1 MEDNENGLNKM
12 QEYKSSNGKQLFES
26 GYEYV
31 VRGAKVSCSQG
42 TMSTAVQ
49 LPNDHG
55 VYAADN
61 RPFITQSDVRNDN
74 IKGFGKCKSLRN
86 EGGLCKPALC
96 YWSTGTTNVKIKNS
110 ITKRDESLVGT
121 DSIAICR
128 CGGIVKIES
137 SGQVSPSALVSG
149 ASNARKSIRYESQVT
164 WQELSKDKKYEEII
178 LKNKEN
184 ILSAAKKYKIDPNI
198 LAACIYVEQD
208 KNVDFKDY
216 KIDYIAGGVGF
227 DTSLGVSQI
236 KLSTAKLVEDKGY
249 IDIKDRD
256 YEGFTDVN
264 ANDKTRLI
272 NRLYDDEIN
281 IVYAAAYLRY
291 MLDVWEPL
299 APQVSSPE
307 LLSSLYNLGHVRRG
321 DGPLGYIFGIGN
333 KPRLPHENPEPSV
346 FGNRVKENYNRM
358 GELLE

>member
-1 MEDNENGLNKM
+1 MRENENGLKEM
-12 QEYKSSNGKQLFES
+12 YKYKKQLSES

-31 VRGAKVSCSQG
+31 VRGAKVSCSKG
-42 TMSTAVQ
+42 TMSTVVQ

-74 IKGFGKCKSLRN
+74 IKGFGKCKASN
-86 EGGLCKPALC
+86 NKDELCKPALC
-96 YWSTGTTNVKIKNS
+96 NWITGTTNVKIKNS
-110 ITKRDESLVGT
+110 ITKKNEYLVGT

-137 SGQVSPSALVSG
+137 SGQVSPFALVSDP
-149 ASNARKSIRYESQVT
+149 SNAIKPIRYEGQVT

-178 LKNKEN
+178 LKNKDN
-184 ILSAAKKYKIDPNI
+184 ILSAAKNNNIDPKI
-198 LAACIYVEQD
+198 LAACIYVEQS
-208 KNVDFKDY
+208 KNVDSKDY
-216 KIDYIAGGVGF
+216 RIDYMVGEVGL

-249 IDIKDRD
+249 INIKDGD

-264 ANDKTRLI
+264 TSDNKRLI
-272 NRLYDDEIN
+272 NRLSDDEIN
-281 IVYAAAYLRY
+281 VVYAAAYLRY
-291 MLDVWEPL
+291 MLDEWEPL

-307 LLSSLYNLGHVRRG
+307 LLGSLYNLGHQHRG
-321 DGPLGYIFGIGN
+321 GGPLGYIFGVGN
-333 KPRLPHENPEPSV
+333 TPRLPHDDPQPNP
-346 FGNRVKENYNRM
+346 FGNSVKESYNRM